1 MQEPAPQPKKRR
13 IKFHSIRIKLT
24 LAIMFLLIPVVS
36 LISILSFRNAQTL
49 LRERISEQVET
60 VISARQ
66 DRINDW
72 VNRSLRLGTLLS
84 QDPELQALLI
94 RQNKQGTNPISAELS
109 VFLEKRREQYPEI
122 QAVSVVSPSA
132 TASASTE
139 TDLPSMPKFG
149 DGDLAQSAIPM
160 LYESSGGYFVSS
172 RVFSQGTLIGTAV
185 INLNADAIN
194 GILKDYSGLGGSGEI
209 ILSRKDAGEV
219 VFLNHP
225 RSLLNLDG
233 QYRLSITDNP
243 GIPEVLAAQHL
254 TGPEISTDYRQVEVV
269 TAYRYFPVMGWGL
282 IAKIDT
288 SEAFAPIERLK
299 LELIQVSLLT
309 LILFFL
315 VAFMVSRSITT
326 PLHKLHLGT
335 EKVGKGEW
343 DYDLDIHTGDEVEQL
358 ADEFATMAKELKG
371 LYTGLEQKVEER
383 TVELQ
388 KEKDTSEK
396 LAQDLQKFQLAVEN
410 VHDQIII
417 TDPEGHIIY
426 ANRVIESNTGF
437 TRKEILGKKPGELWG
452 GHMDKKF
459 YARMWKTIKEKKKVW
474 EGELTNT
481 RKNGETYI
489 AALSIAPINDKE
501 GIVRFFVGIERDV
514 TVEKEIDRMKT
525 EFISVASHQLR
536 TPLSAIKWFTEMLL
550 SEDAGKL
557 TAEQQ
562 KFLQQV
568 YRSNERM
575 IELVNALLNVSR
587 IEQGRIAI
595 DPKPTN
601 LTALVNEVLTELE
614 PKIQEKKLNIVM
626 SKHERLPKI
635 SVDQKL
641 IRQVYANLLS
651 NAVKYTPEK
660 GEISI
665 LISKKGDEVISQ
677 IRDTGYGIPI
687 DQQSRVFTK
696 FFRADNILKV
706 SAEGTGLGLYIVKS
720 VVESSGGKIW
730 FQSEEGKG
738 STFWFTLPLS
748 GMKPRKGERSLEE
761 AKL

>member
-1 MQEPAPQPKKRR
+1 
-13 IKFHSIRIKLT
+13 
-24 LAIMFLLIPVVS
+24 MFLLIPVVT

-72 VNRSLRLGTLLS
+72 VNRSLRLGTLFS
-84 QDPELQALLI
+84 QDGELQGLLFKQN
-94 RQNKQGTNPISAELS
+94 RQAANPISEELS
-109 VFLEKRREQYPEI
+109 TFLEKRREQYPEI

-149 DGDLAQSAIPM
+149 DGDLAQPASSM

-185 INLNADAIN
+185 INLNADTIN
-194 GILKDYSGLGGSGEI
+194 DILKDYSGLGGSGET
-209 ILSRKDAGEV
+209 ILSRKDGEEV

-225 RSLLNLDG
+225 RSLLNRDG
-233 QYRLSITDNP
+233 QNRLAIKDNP
-243 GIPEVLAAQHL
+243 GLPEVLAAQNL
-254 TGPEISTDYRQVEVV
+254 SGPEITTDYRQVEVV

-288 SEAFAPIERLK
+288 AEAFAPIERLK

-383 TVELQ
+383 TDQLQ

-417 TDPEGHIIY
+417 TDPDGHIIY
-426 ANRVIESNTGF
+426 ANRVIENNTGF
-437 TRKEILGKKPGELWG
+437 TRKEVLGKKPGELWG

-459 YARMWKTIKEKKKVW
+459 YARMWRTIKEKKKVW

-557 TAEQQ
+557 TKEQQ
-562 KFLQQV
+562 KFLEQV
-568 YRSNERM
+568 YKSNERM

-587 IEQGRIAI
+587 IEQGRITI
-595 DPKPTN
+595 DPKPTD
-601 LTALVNEVLTELE
+601 LMRLITEVLAELE
-614 PKIQEKKLNIVM
+614 PKIKEKKLKVVIT
-626 SKHERLPKI
+626 KHERLSKI

-660 GEISI
+660 GDITI
-665 LISKKGDEVISQ
+665 HISKKGKEVISQ

-720 VVESSGGKIW
+720 VVESSGGKIL

-748 GMKPRKGERSLEE
+748 GMKARKGERSLEE